1 MAQTKWQTAALRLDS
16 ETLSQIAHAVG
27 TSAEEVKRKIQE
39 LRRLG
44 CLRVGRQKK
53 IAVAPSRLRKAPDDF
68 ARRLLSYLLGYT
80 LTDHARI
87 VRVPGLLG
95 GAPVIAGTRLPVYAI
110 AGAFRAGSGLPEI
123 QKDFPDLTASEVE
136 AAIYYYLAHKREAD
150 EVLERSELEWLQHR
164 FSTPTPAERA

>member
-1 MAQTKWQTAALRLDS
+1 MAQTAYQTTSFRLESD
-16 ETLSQIAHAVG
+16 TLTRIGHAVG
-27 TSAEEVKRKIQE
+27 ASAEEVRLKIPA

-44 CLRVGRQKK
+44 CLRVDKQKK

-68 ARRLLSYLLGYT
+68 ARRLLSYLLGYR

-95 GAPVIAGTRLPVYAI
+95 GAPVIAGTRVPIYAI
-110 AGAFRAGSGLPEI
+110 ASAFRAGAGRPEI
-123 QKDFPDLTASEVE
+123 QRDFTDLTASEVE
-136 AAIYYYLAHKREAD
+136 AAIYYYLAHKHEVD

-164 FSTPTPAERA
+164 FHVPTPAERT